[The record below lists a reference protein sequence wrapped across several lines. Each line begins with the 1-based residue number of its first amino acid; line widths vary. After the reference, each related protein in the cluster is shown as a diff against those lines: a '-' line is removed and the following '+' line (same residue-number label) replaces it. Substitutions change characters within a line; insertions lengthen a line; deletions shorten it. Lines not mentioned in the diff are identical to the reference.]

1 MKRSW
6 RVLPLIESEMH
17 VATGNFELLASAEA
31 AAALDFTAVYDA
43 WFRPVFRWVSA
54 LGGPRADIEDLVQEV
69 FVIVQRKLGEFDG
82 QNLAGWLYRITERT
96 VRDYRRRAW
105 YRNIFLRPREVVLD
119 ELPARDASSA
129 ELIEQRQARER
140 FYEIVGRMNRTWRD
154 SFVLFEVQGYSGE
167 EIAALRGIPSAT
179 VRTHL
184 HRARKEFQALV
195 AKEGR
200 R

>member
-1 MKRSW
+1 
-6 RVLPLIESEMH
+6 MH
-17 VATGNFELLASAEA
+17 AVTGDFELLTAPIEA
-31 AAALDFTAVYDA
+31 AVAPDFTEVYDG
-43 WFRPVFRWVSA
+43 WFRHVFRWVSA
-54 LGGPRADIEDLVQEV
+54 LGGPRADVEDLVQEV
-69 FVIVQRKLGEFDG
+69 FVIVQRKLSYFDG
-82 QNLAGWLYRITERT
+82 QNLVGWLYRITERT

-119 ELPARDASSA
+119 ELPTGDATSA
-129 ELIEQRQARER
+129 DLLEQHQARAQ
-140 FYEIVGRMNRTWRD
+140 FYAIVARMNRTWRD

-195 AKEGR
+195 AKAGVER
-200 R
+200 

>member
-1 MKRSW
+1 
-6 RVLPLIESEMH
+6 LIESEMH
-17 VATGNFELLASAEA
+17 AVTGNFELLTAASAEA
-31 AAALDFTAVYDA
+31 AAALDFTKVYDA
-43 WFRPVFRWVSA
+43 WFHPVFRWVSA
-54 LGGPRADIEDLVQEV
+54 LGGPRADLEDLVQEV
-69 FVIVQRKLGEFDG
+69 FVIVQRKLGGFDG
-82 QNLAGWLYRITERT
+82 RNLAGWLYRITERT

-119 ELPARDASSA
+119 ELPNRDASSA

-140 FYEIVGRMNRTWRD
+140 FYEIVSRMNQTWRE

-184 HRARKEFQALV
+184 HRARKEFLALV
-195 AKEGR
+195 AKVGQR
-200 R
+200 

>member
-1 MKRSW
+1 
-6 RVLPLIESEMH
+6 MH
-17 VATGNFELLASAEA
+17 AVTGDFELLTAASLEA
-31 AAALDFTAVYDA
+31 AIALDFTEVYDA
-43 WFRPVFRWVSA
+43 WFHSVYRWVSA
-54 LGGPRADIEDLVQEV
+54 LGGPRADVEDLAQEV
-69 FVIVQRKLGEFDG
+69 FVIVQRKLARFDG

-119 ELPARDASSA
+119 ELPNDAANSA

-184 HRARKEFQALV
+184 HRARKEFHALV
-195 AKEGR
+195 AKDGVR
-200 R
+200 

>member
-17 VATGNFELLASAEA
+17 AVTGNFELLASAEA
-31 AAALDFTAVYDA
+31 AAAHDFTAVYDA

-54 LGGPRADIEDLVQEV
+54 LGGPRADVEDLVQEV

-119 ELPARDASSA
+119 ELPARDASST